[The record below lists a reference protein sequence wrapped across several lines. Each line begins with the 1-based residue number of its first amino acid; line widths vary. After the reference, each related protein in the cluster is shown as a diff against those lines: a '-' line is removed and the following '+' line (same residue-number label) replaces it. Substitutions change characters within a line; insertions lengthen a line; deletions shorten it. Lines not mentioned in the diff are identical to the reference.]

1 MIKSAAIVLCI
12 VLLISIK
19 VEVQT
24 ILIDPIGTINVN
36 QSSENLL
43 SSFSFVPTLKSFT
56 GVYRVNL
63 N

>member
-43 SSFSFVPTLKSFT
+43 SSFVPTLKSFT